1 MRIYSNK
8 EKRDYGYGYDKMVM
22 VDRELAE
29 LLYEHG
35 EDNIFILYHNN
46 TEGLVE
52 TKEDFNGWNDMYG
65 IDLGK

>member
-1 MRIYSNK
+1 MRVYSNK

-22 VDRELAE
+22 IDKELAE

-35 EDNIFILYHNN
+35 EINIFILYHNN

-52 TKEDFNGWNDMYG
+52 SKEDFNRWDDMYG